1 MLLVN
6 PTKKINGTVYAPPS
20 KSYTH
25 RAVICAGLANGT
37 SKIIQP
43 LKSQDCISSL
53 NAMKAL
59 GSTIDIK
66 KSNDDELE
74 NEVWTISSDGN
85 LKVPK
90 NVIDIGNSGTT
101 LRILTSLVSQIPHN
115 SIAILNG
122 DESIRK
128 RPMGPLIEALS
139 QLNIEVLSNDN
150 KAPLVVKSSKIDGN
164 IVKITGDMSSQFIS
178 SLMMLLPFNTQ
189 DSKILIEGDLK
200 SEPYLNI
207 TIDLLDKFGVSI
219 KKDEINNIN
228 NINKKNK
235 TNKKENAY
243 LIKANQTYKAT
254 DYIVEGDYS
263 SASYLIALG
272 VLLDSD
278 ITIKNLFK
286 DSKQGDKEIINIV
299 KRMGADLEIRDDEV
313 IIKNSKFKLKGI
325 DIDVK
330 NTPDLVPTL
339 AVLGCFAEGTT
350 TIYNGEHVRIKECDR
365 LMACTKELKK
375 MGAKIEEK
383 PDGLIIQGLDIDN
396 GETLKGAE
404 LETYHDHRL
413 IMAFT
418 MAGMLAKGQTKI
430 KGEEAVS
437 ISFPNFVDVI
447 KSIGGN
453 IAIE

>member
-6 PTKKINGTVYAPPS
+6 PTKKISGTVYAPPS

-25 RAVICAGLANGT
+25 RAVICAGLSKGT
-37 SKIIQP
+37 SKIVRP
-43 LKSQDCISSL
+43 LNSQDCISSL
-53 NAMKAL
+53 TSMEAL
-59 GSTIDIK
+59 GSKIDL
-66 KSNDDELE
+66 KSDKWIIESE
-74 NEVWTISSDGN
+74 GI

-101 LRILTSLVSQIPHN
+101 LRILTSLVSQVKSNSNTKTSHN
-115 SIAILNG
+115 DKNDKKSIVILNG
-122 DESIRK
+122 DNSIRK
-128 RPMGPLIEALS
+128 RPMGPLIDALS

-150 KAPLVVKSSKIDGN
+150 KAPLVIKSSEIAGN
-164 IVKITGDMSSQFIS
+164 TVKIRGDMSSQFIS
-178 SLMMLLPFNTQ
+178 SLMMLLPFNSQ

-200 SEPYLNI
+200 SEPYLDV
-207 TIDLLDKFGVSI
+207 TIDVLDKFGV
-219 KKDEINNIN
+219 NI
-228 NINKKNK
+228 
-235 TNKKENAY
+235 KKENNNY
-243 LIKANQTYKAT
+243 LIDANQTYKAT

-263 SASYLIALG
+263 SASYLIAMG

-286 DSKQGDKEIINIV
+286 HSKQGDKEILSIV
-299 KRMGADLEIRDDEV
+299 KRMGANLEVKEDEV
-313 IIKNSKFKLKGI
+313 IIKNSTNSKFKLKGI

-330 NTPDLVPTL
+330 NTPDLVPTI

-365 LMACTKELKK
+365 LMACTKELTK

-383 PDGLIIQGLDIDN
+383 PDGLIIKGLDLEN

-418 MAGMLAKGQTKI
+418 MAGMLAQGQTKI

-447 KSIGGN
+447 KSIGAN
-453 IAIE
+453 IEIVN

>member
-6 PTKKINGTVYAPPS
+6 PTKKISGTVYAPPS

-25 RAVICAGLANGT
+25 RAVICAGLSKGT
-37 SKIIQP
+37 SKIVQP
-43 LKSQDCISSL
+43 LNSQDCISSL
-53 NAMKAL
+53 TSMEAL
-59 GSTIDIK
+59 GSKIDL
-66 KSNDDELE
+66 KSDKWIIESE
-74 NEVWTISSDGN
+74 GI

-101 LRILTSLVSQIPHN
+101 LRILTSLVSQVKSNSNTKTSHN
-115 SIAILNG
+115 DKNDKKSIVILNG
-122 DESIRK
+122 DNSIRK
-128 RPMGPLIEALS
+128 RPMGPLIDALS

-150 KAPLVVKSSKIDGN
+150 KAPLVIKSSEIAGN
-164 IVKITGDMSSQFIS
+164 TVKIRGDMSSQFIS
-178 SLMMLLPFNTQ
+178 SLMMLLPFNSQ

-200 SEPYLNI
+200 SEPYLDI
-207 TIDLLDKFGVSI
+207 TIDVLDKFGV
-219 KKDEINNIN
+219 NI
-228 NINKKNK
+228 
-235 TNKKENAY
+235 KKENNNY
-243 LIKANQTYKAT
+243 LIDANQTYKAT

-263 SASYLIALG
+263 SASYLIAMG

-286 DSKQGDKEIINIV
+286 HSKQGDKEILSIV
-299 KRMGADLEIRDDEV
+299 KRMGANLEVKEDEV
-313 IIKNSKFKLKGI
+313 IIKNSTNSKFKLKGI

-330 NTPDLVPTL
+330 NTPDLVPTI

-365 LMACTKELKK
+365 LMACTKELTK

-383 PDGLIIQGLDIDN
+383 PDGLIIKGLDLEN

-418 MAGMLAKGQTKI
+418 MAGMLAQGQTKI

-447 KSIGGN
+447 KSIGAN
-453 IAIE
+453 IEIFN